1 MVIHLLSYSFGIHT
15 FIHSRSSLENHDFRP
30 KWAKSKPKFRSK
42 RCKNSSLLGPHAHTY
57 IAYIREYQPSPPPP
71 NPRSLHDHSRGLIVI
86 VCLKISVSMFVR
98 GNALLFM
105 LILWNDKHKDFNL
118 LFAICR
124 ATY

>member
-1 MVIHLLSYSFGIHT
+1 MILDQNGQSLNP
-15 FIHSRSSLENHDFRP
+15 SSDQNG
-30 KWAKSKPKFRSK
+30 AKTLPFWGR
-42 RCKNSSLLGPHAHTY
+42 TY
-57 IAYIREYQPSPPPP
+57 LHGLYKGVSTLPPPPP
-71 NPRSLHDHSRGLIVI
+71 NPRNLHDHSRGLIVI

>member
-1 MVIHLLSYSFGIHT
+1 MILDQNGQSLYPSSDQNGAKTIPFG
-15 FIHSRSSLENHDFRP
+15 
-30 KWAKSKPKFRSK
+30 A
-42 RCKNSSLLGPHAHTY
+42 AHTY
-57 IAYIREYQPSPPPP
+57 MAYIRDYHPSSPPPSP
-71 NPRSLHDHSRGLIVI
+71 SNPRSLHDHSRGLIVI

-118 LFAICR
+118 FFVICR